1 VLRNTPSGREP
12 VMKWLLIIVVLVV
25 LFFVFQKVM
34 AGRRRH

>member
-1 VLRNTPSGREP
+1 VWSNTPSGRKP
-12 VMKWLLIIVVLVV
+12 AMKWLLIIVVLVV